1 MSKGFNLESQT
12 SSSLKATHAL
22 VIYSNIDAMLYNAL
36 HFLKKGLENNEVG
49 VLLSDYFS
57 KQGSVEMENLY
68 DKNYESMKKTGIV
81 VLGGVMGTYFLGLQ
95 EKFNDQKVLW
105 SWLEM
110 LREAEHFG
118 KGLRVFVDLNRMFF
132 HHNIIEDLIN
142 YESEVNSALQ
152 GCRNS
157 NLVLKIIN
165 GCLEKDVIKLAPE
178 SFRLL
183 QQHHSCV
190 YLIPN

>member
-22 VIYSNIDAMLYNAL
+22 VIYSNIDAMLDNAL

-105 SWLEM
+105 SWMEM
-110 LREAEHFG
+110 VREAGDLG
-118 KGLRVFVDLNRMFF
+118 KGLRVFVDLHRMFN
-132 HHNIIEDLIN
+132 HNIIEDLIN
-142 YESEVNSALQ
+142 CKYEVDSALH
-152 GCRNS
+152 GYRNS

-165 GCLEKDVIKLAPE
+165 GCLEKDVVRLAPE

-183 QQHHSCV
+183 QQHNSCV
-190 YLIPN
+190 YLIPK

>member
-1 MSKGFNLESQT
+1 MSKGFNLQSQT
-12 SSSLKATHAL
+12 SSSLKATHTLA
-22 VIYSNIDAMLYNAL
+22 IYPNIDAMLYNAL

-49 VLLSDYFS
+49 VLLSEYFS
-57 KQGSVEMENLY
+57 KQVLVEMGTLY
-68 DKNYESMKKTGIV
+68 DNDYESMKEIGIV
-81 VLGGVMGTYFLGLQ
+81 VLGGVRGTYFLGLQ
-95 EKFNDQKVLW
+95 EKFDDQKVLW
-105 SWLEM
+105 SWMEM

-118 KGLRVFVDLNRMFF
+118 KGLRVFVDFHRMF
-132 HHNIIEDLIN
+132 HHNMIEDLIN
-142 YESEVNSALQ
+142 CKSEVNSALQ
-152 GCRNS
+152 ACHNS

-165 GCLEKDVIKLAPE
+165 GCLEKDVIRLAPE

>member
-22 VIYSNIDAMLYNAL
+22 VIYSNIDAMLDNAL

-57 KQGSVEMENLY
+57 KQGSVEMGNLY

-81 VLGGVMGTYFLGLQ
+81 VLGGGVEAHFLGLE

-105 SWLEM
+105 SWTEM
-110 LREAEHFG
+110 VREAEDLG
-118 KGLRVFVDLNRMFF
+118 KGLRVFVDLHRMFN
-132 HHNIIEDLIN
+132 HNIIEDLIN
-142 YESEVNSALQ
+142 CKSEVNSALQ
-152 GCRNS
+152 GHRNS

-165 GCLEKDVIKLAPE
+165 GCLERDVIGLTLG

-183 QQHHSCV
+183 QQHLNCV
-190 YLIPN
+190 YLVPN

>member
-1 MSKGFNLESQT
+1 MSKGFNLQSQT
-12 SSSLKATHAL
+12 SSSLKATQAL
-22 VIYSNIDAMLYNAL
+22 VIYPNIDGMLDNAL
-36 HFLKKGLENNEVG
+36 HFLKKGLESNEV
-49 VLLSDYFS
+49 VLLLSDYFS
-57 KQGSVEMENLY
+57 KQVLVEMGNLY
-68 DKNYESMKKTGIV
+68 DSNYESTKRTGIV

-105 SWLEM
+105 SWMEM
-110 LREAEHFG
+110 VREAEHLG
-118 KGLRVFVDLNRMFF
+118 IGLRVFVDLHGMF
-132 HHNIIEDLIN
+132 HHNIFEDLIN
-142 YESEVNSALQ
+142 CKSEVNSALQ
-152 GCRNS
+152 GCHNS

-165 GCLEKDVIKLAPE
+165 GCLEKDVIRLAPE

>member
-1 MSKGFNLESQT
+1 MSKGFNSQYQT

-22 VIYSNIDAMLYNAL
+22 AIYPNTDAMLYNAL

-57 KQGSVEMENLY
+57 KQVLVEMGNLY
-68 DKNYESMKKTGIV
+68 DNNYESMKKTGIV

-105 SWLEM
+105 SWMEM
-110 LREAEHFG
+110 VREAEHFG
-118 KGLRVFVDLNRMFF
+118 KGLRVFVDLHRMF

-142 YESEVNSALQ
+142 RKSEVNSALH
-152 GCRNS
+152 CYPNS

-165 GCLEKDVIKLAPE
+165 GCLEKDVIRLAPE